1 MKHKTIRTTL
11 AVSLAMNFLLLGLL
25 WILEARVAKL
35 ESKHSNNTP
44 LNISFG
50 KK

>member
-11 AVSLAMNFLLLGLL
+11 AISISMNLLLLGLL
-25 WILEARVAKL
+25 WILEARVSKL
-35 ESKHSNNTP
+35 ESKHTNNTA
-44 LNISFG
+44 LKLSFG

>member
-11 AVSLAMNFLLLGLL
+11 AISISMNILLLGLL
-25 WILEARVAKL
+25 WILEARVSKL
-35 ESKHSNNTP
+35 ESKHTNNTA
-44 LNISFG
+44 LKLSFG